1 MARAER
7 DWGVSARRNAKGEVI
22 GPADKWFVEDG
33 PWRVQM
39 AAYRRFMDNATSR
52 AWNDATRRLRAL
64 DPNHL
69 VSFRQGNTLPYDFA
83 LSGPVRHIDFIC
95 PEGYAVPDTDAGE
108 AAIGWIT
115 RYVDATTGGK
125 PIVWS
130 EFGRN
135 AWDARTME
143 ASPAGIEK
151 QGTYSARFYRA
162 ALRAGANG
170 TAPWWWP
177 GGYRVGEKSDYGIIA
192 PSGEERP
199 AARLIR
205 DYAPAFRTARSRAE
219 PDAWMTFDRD
229 AHAGG
234 YCRAAFAEGAE
245 AYAAARK
252 AGKLLGVRLDGASYD
267 SGNCPLVAVGG
278 VPYDGTNPPKHL
290 DAEFDQFAVARE
302 GDAIVV
308 RARLG
313 NVGAAAWL
321 PGTAK
326 AGGVA
331 LVARGVD
338 GRELARAPVV
348 ARVERLGTTG
358 KLTLRVPARGR
369 MTVRPEARGRC
380 AFGEVK
386 SVDAEKVK

>member
-1 MARAER
+1 
-7 DWGVSARRNAKGEVI
+7 
-22 GPADKWFVEDG
+22 
-33 PWRVQM
+33 
-39 AAYRRFMDNATSR
+39 
-52 AWNDATRRLRAL
+52 
-64 DPNHL
+64 
-69 VSFRQGNTLPYDFA
+69 
-83 LSGPVRHIDFIC
+83 
-95 PEGYAVPDTDAGE
+95 VPDTDAGE

-143 ASPAGIEK
+143 ASPAGIEN

-170 TAPWWWP
+170 TVPWWWP

-252 AGKLLGVRLDGASYD
+252 AGKLLGVRLDGAAYD
-267 SGNCPLVAVGG
+267 SGDCPLVAVGG
-278 VPYDGTNPPKHL
+278 VPYDGTNPPKYL

-302 GDAIVV
+302 GDAVVV

-313 NVGAAAWL
+313 NVGAAAWVARGRNEL
-321 PGTAK
+321 RPSRDGT
-326 AGGVA
+326 VE
-331 LVARGVD
+331 LVARDVD
-338 GRELARAPVV
+338 GRELACASVA

-358 KLTLRVPARGR
+358 ELTLRVPACGR
-369 MTVRPEARGRC
+369 MTVRLEARGRC

>member
-1 MARAER
+1 M
-7 DWGVSARRNAKGEVI
+7 I

-143 ASPAGIEK
+143 ASSAGIEK

-170 TAPWWWP
+170 TVPWWWP

-192 PSGEERP
+192 PSGAERP

-205 DYAPAFRTARSRAE
+205 AYAPLFRAARSRAV

-234 YCRAAFAEGAE
+234 YCRAAFHEGAD
-245 AYAAARK
+245 AYAK
-252 AGKLLGVRLDGASYD
+252 AQTEGNLLGVRLDGTAFD
-267 SGNCPLVAVGG
+267 SGNCPLVAIGG
-278 VPYDGTNPPKHL
+278 VPCDGTNPPKYL

-302 GDAIVV
+302 GEAVVV

-313 NVGAAAWL
+313 NVGAAAWVAADAQECV
-321 PGTAK
+321 PP
-326 AGGVA
+326 GGVE
-331 LVARGVD
+331 LVARDAAGK
-338 GRELARAPVV
+338 ELACAPVRT
-348 ARVERLGTTG
+348 RVERLGATG
-358 KLTLRVPARGR
+358 ELTLRVPARGR
-369 MTVRPEARGRC
+369 VAVRLEARGRC
-380 AFGEVK
+380 AFGEVR
-386 SVDAEKVK
+386 SFDAEKVK